1 MSGPLWGGGRS
12 EVHRRG
18 LCLGTLLWMECS
30 VSRTGNA
37 DSGEVQPVP
46 RCVPLLN
53 FTELVSS
60 SVKSRQHSSL
70 P

>member
-18 LCLGTLLWMECS
+18 LFLGALLWMQRS
-30 VSRTGNA
+30 VSSVADA

-46 RCVPLLN
+46 RCVPLLA
-53 FTELVSS
+53 FTALVFSS
-60 SVKSRQHSSL
+60 EKSRRHSSL